1 MTIRNGWT
9 KRIQELKDEL
19 LDKDDQIKELESVTL
34 ALKIANQ
41 GKDEIILSLMDDI
54 ETLKRGTIAHG
65 IALNPVD
72 SIGE

>member
-54 ETLKRGTIAHG
+54 ETLKRGIIAHG

-72 SIGE
+72 SIGL